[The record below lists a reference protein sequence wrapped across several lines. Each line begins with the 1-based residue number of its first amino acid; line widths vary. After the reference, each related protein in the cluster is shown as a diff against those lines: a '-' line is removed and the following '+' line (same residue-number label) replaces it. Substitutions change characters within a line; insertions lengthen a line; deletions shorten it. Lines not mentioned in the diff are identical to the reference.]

1 MKRGLKEGAKE
12 GERDREAR
20 ECGEGTARNESH
32 ANAVFD
38 KRVPAV
44 YRYLNIQLICV
55 FPNSVIRARITLIF
69 ACSLGVQTHAYG
81 MKSLRELR

>member
-1 MKRGLKEGAKE
+1 MKRGLKQGAKE
-12 GERDREAR
+12 RERDREAR

-44 YRYLNIQLICV
+44 CAVALLPRIERL
-55 FPNSVIRARITLIF
+55 SVRVYY
-69 ACSLGVQTHAYG
+69 SLAQRFSRFRSKLG
-81 MKSLRELR
+81 E

>member
-1 MKRGLKEGAKE
+1 MRRGLKQGAKE

-44 YRYLNIQLICV
+44 RPV
-55 FPNSVIRARITLIF
+55 
-69 ACSLGVQTHAYG
+69 
-81 MKSLRELR
+81 REEGGELHRGFHRNRHSRRQS

>member
-1 MKRGLKEGAKE
+1 MKRGLKQGAKE
-12 GERDREAR
+12 GARDREAR

-44 YRYLNIQLICV
+44 
-55 FPNSVIRARITLIF
+55 RADAPLD
-69 ACSLGVQTHAYG
+69 SLL
-81 MKSLRELR
+81 SFL

>member
-1 MKRGLKEGAKE
+1 MKRGLKQGAKE

-44 YRYLNIQLICV
+44 
-55 FPNSVIRARITLIF
+55 RADAPLD
-69 ACSLGVQTHAYG
+69 SLL
-81 MKSLRELR
+81 SFL

>member
-1 MKRGLKEGAKE
+1 MKRGLKQGAKE

-44 YRYLNIQLICV
+44 RV
-55 FPNSVIRARITLIF
+55 WRVRAADIL
-69 ACSLGVQTHAYG
+69 LLV
-81 MKSLRELR
+81 